1 MVSVVLSGS
10 MGTQYPKGPL
20 SHDSREKAPDIPAW
34 LFPMLMGQVRAQK
47 FSPPSLQVKAVSDAH
62 DPQCFTNEAWIFSSE
77 DSIPPLLHP
86 VEIYTTPEV
95 SPHDSPAGSS
105 RWLSQGPNCLSRLG
119 HICHRGEPCGRKA
132 QPGEFSSVAGSQE
145 SPCSE
150 VAATPATPGQR
161 PGPGLL
167 QVFSAMTGAVST
179 SSDTP
184 GSPPAP
190 AE

>member
-1 MVSVVLSGS
+1 MPTWLLPMARGRVLPG
-10 MGTQYPKGPL
+10 
-20 SHDSREKAPDIPAW
+20 
-34 LFPMLMGQVRAQK
+34 K
-47 FSPPSLQVKAVSDAH
+47 FSPPSPQVKAVSDVQ
-62 DPQCFTNEAWIFSSE
+62 DLQCFTNEAWVFSSE
-77 DSIPPLLHP
+77 DSIPSLLHL
-86 VEIYTTPEV
+86 VEVYTTPEI

-105 RWLSQGPNCLSRLG
+105 LWLSQGPNCLSRLG
-119 HICHRGEPCGRKA
+119 HVCHRGEPCGRKA
-132 QPGEFSSVAGSQE
+132 QAGEFSSVAGSQG

-150 VAATPATPGQR
+150 VTATPATPGQR

>member
-34 LFPMLMGQVRAQK
+34 LFPMLTGQVRAQK

-119 HICHRGEPCGRKA
+119 HACRRGELGGWRA
-132 QPGEFSSVAGSQE
+132 QPGQFSSAAGSQE
-145 SPCSE
+145 
-150 VAATPATPGQR
+150 
-161 PGPGLL
+161 
-167 QVFSAMTGAVST
+167 
-179 SSDTP
+179 
-184 GSPPAP
+184 PPAQKVQP
-190 AE
+190 HPPLRANNLKEERCG